1 MLKINKLLKYLITFK
16 FIKILSYNSARFL
29 QLKLNES
36 HKQKYLYYYGF
47 QILYGAIN
55 KGLLLLL
62 VGLLFHIL
70 PKILVVALSF
80 MSLRLF
86 IGGLHFDSYTKC
98 AWVSLLTLVLTSLIS
113 ANTTYNPIINF
124 LVFSTLLV
132 IAIKYAPVEHKNRIL
147 TDREKIKFKYIAMGL
162 TIILF
167 ILQLVIKNEIINNSI
182 MYGVLLAGLIALP
195 IYNKS
200 NNMNICL

>member
-182 MYGVLLAGLIALP
+182 MYGVLLAGIIALP
-195 IYNKS
+195 IFHNVE
-200 NNMNICL
+200 